1 MGETD
6 VDIAFNQSTPNV
18 IGTPDGRMWNMS
30 MLDTIEVEATFMF
43 PILRMLR
50 SLFINLRDGE
60 ENVDQVKVQQLAKG
74 LAIFRK
80 GQSQLKASTD
90 GHRCGWEMELVQ
102 TGKTLEDHH
111 FRIMETTS
119 QRLHQMGV
127 QDHDTIL
134 FPGDP

>member
-30 MLDTIEVEATFMF
+30 MLDTIEVEATFLF

-50 SLFINLRDGE
+50 NQFIKLKHGE
-60 ENVDQVKVQQLAKG
+60 ENVDQVSVEQLAKL

-80 GQSQLKASTD
+80 GQS
-90 GHRCGWEMELVQ
+90 
-102 TGKTLEDHH
+102 
-111 FRIMETTS
+111 
-119 QRLHQMGV
+119 
-127 QDHDTIL
+127 
-134 FPGDP
+134 